1 MKKEKLYIV
10 FDQLPPKESGGL
22 VATYVNLETLLSDT
36 YDVNII
42 SVFET
47 TPEAKKQFKTKDIH
61 IINPRNIDNRF
72 YKTFQYFK
80 QKEFKRGIKS
90 IWDGLYF
97 FIMIPRTKRRIKRL
111 VKDNQRVIV
120 SSPAAAIFMP
130 KRIPFLLEIHIGY
143 EYFWGKNKIG
153 KLQSSLMTKPTLAL
167 FRSKYDATHVP
178 VKFKTD
184 YMYNFFDNEG
194 IKVSKSLVKNRI
206 LFMGRLEYQKNPLR
220 LIELAKELKNIND
233 NFTLDIYGNG
243 SMLQQIQDEIKELKL
258 EDIVFYKGFSSDKNI
273 YSKYSFLWL
282 PSRSEGLPLSIIEA
296 KANGIPTIT
305 TNWGHA
311 VSEVVE
317 NGKDGFIADTNEEF
331 VKCTN
336 QILNDNKLQK
346 ELSNNAL
353 KNFNKFSKEKAK
365 EKWLDIL
372 ENYTK

>member
-153 KLQSSLMTKPTLAL
+153 KLQSSLMTKPLSL
-167 FRSKYDATHVP
+167 FLELSLWDP
-178 VKFKTD
+178 V
-184 YMYNFFDNEG
+184 
-194 IKVSKSLVKNRI
+194 
-206 LFMGRLEYQKNPLR
+206 
-220 LIELAKELKNIND
+220 LIEEIFAILSKISLRSPFISLKY
-233 NFTLDIYGNG
+233 LCV
-243 SMLQQIQDEIKELKL
+243 L
-258 EDIVFYKGFSSDKNI
+258 
-273 YSKYSFLWL
+273 
-282 PSRSEGLPLSIIEA
+282 
-296 KANGIPTIT
+296 
-305 TNWGHA
+305 
-311 VSEVVE
+311 
-317 NGKDGFIADTNEEF
+317 
-331 VKCTN
+331 
-336 QILNDNKLQK
+336 
-346 ELSNNAL
+346 
-353 KNFNKFSKEKAK
+353 
-365 EKWLDIL
+365 
-372 ENYTK
+372 